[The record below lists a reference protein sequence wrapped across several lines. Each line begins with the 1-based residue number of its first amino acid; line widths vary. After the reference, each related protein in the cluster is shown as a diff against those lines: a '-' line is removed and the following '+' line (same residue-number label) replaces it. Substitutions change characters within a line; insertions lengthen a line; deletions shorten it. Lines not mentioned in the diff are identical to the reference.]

1 MALSPSEKQAAY
13 RARQKAAEQNRLDV
27 IEAALVQKAA
37 RCEDL
42 SSEDRAAL
50 ADQLDDLAMRY
61 LWRSKELAQL
71 AQKVRPPGW
80 TPPGLPP

>member
-27 IEAALVQKAA
+27 IEAAL
-37 RCEDL
+37 CEDL